1 MRPSKKDYYLD
12 IAETVSERS
21 TCLKR
26 HYGAVIVKDDQIVST
41 GYNGNVRGMMNCCDI
56 GICQRS
62 KMPRGTGYDFPRCA
76 VHAEANAII
85 AASRKDLIDSTLYLS
100 GFDLE
105 TKDRVEDAAPC
116 NQCMRL
122 IANSG
127 ISVVHVRMR
136 DMTIKTINVKDWI
149 AYGTELYANETEAR

>member
-1 MRPSKKDYYLD
+1 MRPNKTDYYLD

-26 HYGAVIVKDDQIVST
+26 HYGAVIVKNDQIIST
-41 GYNGNVRGMMNCCDI
+41 GYNGSVRGLPNCSDC
-56 GICQRS
+56 GFCHRENAE
-62 KMPRGTGYDFPRCA
+62 RGSSYDDVHCS

-85 AASRKDLIDSTLYLS
+85 SVSRLDMLGADLYLS
-100 GFDLE
+100 GFDVE
-105 TKDRVEDAAPC
+105 TGERVDGAAPC

-127 ISVVHVRMR
+127 IATVYCRSKVG
-136 DMTIKTINVKDWI
+136 NVKVIDVIAWI
-149 AYGTELYANETEAR
+149 KSPHDVYRK